1 MDSAAF
7 ATWRVGNEL
16 LNSAQRSLAYQDLAL
31 AEANDVVEYR
41 DDEIDETA
49 QEDRA
54 EAVREGEGEATPE
67 IVAPAAV
74 GPSPAPDLLSKVGD
88 GRIANFGC
96 PHCGGQEVGCWGRA
110 NGRPRY
116 CCKECRKT
124 SAILKVRNFEIFRI
138 RESAK

>member
-7 ATWRVGNEL
+7 ATWRVGIEL

-41 DDEIDETA
+41 DDEIDETT

-54 EAVREGEGEATPE
+54 EAAREGEGEATPE

-88 GRIANFGC
+88 GYNCRGNSADPEQGLA
-96 PHCGGQEVGCWGRA
+96 VGA
-110 NGRPRY
+110 TLAFLQPALDRPEMTR
-116 CCKECRKT
+116 
-124 SAILKVRNFEIFRI
+124 SA
-138 RESAK
+138 